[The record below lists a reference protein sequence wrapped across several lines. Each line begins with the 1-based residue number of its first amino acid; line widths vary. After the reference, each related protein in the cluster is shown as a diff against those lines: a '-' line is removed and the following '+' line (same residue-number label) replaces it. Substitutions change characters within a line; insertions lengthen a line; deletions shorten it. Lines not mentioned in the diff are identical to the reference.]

1 MRKSLG
7 TTLGTGALILGT
19 LLAAP
24 AGAQTMD
31 NVGPHNPYCGAWMSG
46 TWTPNGNCVV
56 ETTTT
61 TTTTA
66 SADQTAAAGPP
77 LAVDPARVPQRISGT
92 IIGVKGHLVTLQQ
105 SNRDLVVDD
114 QGALDRESSGRVAVG
129 RAVTAH
135 GYWKG
140 GTFFANRFDAAQ

>member
-1 MRKSLG
+1 MRKSLHTALG
-7 TTLGTGALILGT
+7 MGALLLGTFV
-19 LLAAP
+19 AAP

-31 NVGPHNPYCGAWMSG
+31 NVGPHNPYCGAWVSG

-66 SADQTAAAGPP
+66 PAEQTAAV
-77 LAVDPARVPQRISGT
+77 AVPVAADPARVPQRITGT
-92 IIGVKGHLVTLQQ
+92 IIGVNGHMVTLQQ

-140 GTFFANRFDAAQ
+140 GTFFANRFDAAH